1 MVAGA
6 SVPVLVALAV
16 IALVGG
22 IGITAIGPGGVLPTI
37 GLFALTSMPPAA
49 VAGTAIV
56 TNVPAGIVGSWA
68 YLRSGQLTK
77 PEIRRTALILAGSAL
92 VGTPLGVWVNAM
104 VSKQLF
110 GYLLAAIVGAAGL
123 LLWWREAR
131 STKAATA
138 AAAES
143 TAVGTAESATP
154 GPWAIRILGFAISLV
169 SGIIGLGGPMLAV
182 PLLLVMG
189 VPLLEAVAASQVQSI
204 VISGV
209 GAAGYAAQG
218 SIDWAMAAII
228 GVPLLAG
235 VIIGWKIG
243 TILPVRTLRF
253 VLVAVLLALAPYLA
267 ITA

>member
-6 SVPVLVALAV
+6 SVPVLVALAA

-68 YLRSGQLTK
+68 YLRSGQLAK

-92 VGTPLGVWVNAM
+92 VGTPLGVWVNTM

-123 LLWWREAR
+123 MLWLREVR
-131 STKAATA
+131 SSNAATGP
-138 AAAES
+138 
-143 TAVGTAESATP
+143 TVESATP
-154 GPWAIRILGFAISLV
+154 GPWAIGVLGFAIALV

-189 VPLLEAVAASQVQSI
+189 VPLLEAVAATQVQSI

-235 VIIGWKIG
+235 VIIGWKIA